1 MFFFL
6 KFSRVAGKQ
15 VYLLHCVDLDFIDSQ
30 RQIDF
35 GYVHLN
41 ALEHF
46 VCLFW
51 RHVIIFSFE
60 GEGDDVFVDPN
71 RAGIV
76 ALQMENE
83 IILFVELVGGVGDIE
98 IVIVEDDTGI
108 SFLDGCGNFLISAG
122 RVVKMLRLVLD
133 IILDIYFIFYFF
145 LFSF

>member
-35 GYVHLN
+35 GYVHLD

-76 ALQMENE
+76 ALQVKDA

-98 IVIVEDDTGI
+98 VIVVEYDTCF
-108 SFLDGCGNFLISAG
+108 SFLYDCGNFLISAG
-122 RVVKMLRLVLD
+122 RVVKLLRLISD

>member
-15 VYLLHCVDLDFIDSQ
+15 VYLLHCVDLDFINSQ
-30 RQIDF
+30 GQIDF
-35 GYVHLN
+35 SYVHLD

-46 VCLFW
+46 AGLFW

-60 GEGDDVFVDPN
+60 GEGDDVFVDLN

-76 ALQMENE
+76 ALQMEDA

-98 IVIVEDDTGI
+98 IVVVENDTGI

-122 RVVKMLRLVLD
+122 GVVKLLRLVSD
-133 IILDIYFIFYFF
+133 IILDIYFIFCFF